1 MHKLDESASLDDI
14 AALSRI
20 YERILTKVLG

>member
-1 MHKLDESASLDDI
+1 MHKLDESARLDDI

-20 YERILTKVLG
+20 YERIVKTVLG

>member
-1 MHKLDESASLDDI
+1 MHKLDESATLDDI

-20 YERILTKVLG
+20 YERIVAKVLG

>member
-1 MHKLDESASLDDI
+1 MHKVGESASVDDI

-20 YERILTKVLG
+20 YERIVTKVLG

>member
-1 MHKLDESASLDDI
+1 MHKLDESAAIDDI

-20 YERILTKVLG
+20 YERILTRVLG